1 MLPFELLYRDFH
13 SFEKNDELVFAKNEL
28 RHIAYSSYKTYN
40 KKDHKF
46 ENVSK
51 SEHKALL
58 ELLELKNII
67 IQKADKGNVIVI
79 INKTSYITK
88 INSILSDD
96 SKLIKVDLYK
106 KNGELDYLMDK
117 QEEIV
122 KFLKELKDSEVISD
136 EIFKKM
142 KPTGCQPGVVYGL
155 CKVHKGV
162 GANGEPSPFRHIL
175 STIKTPS
182 YNLAKFPILSELT
195 KNKYVS
201 KDSFAFAEIV
211 REQNPD
217 FFMASFDIGSLFTN
231 VPLDETFEI
240 SVKKLFDNNKKLHVF
255 SRQQFRKPI
264 YLAAKNSFFL
274 FNDTVKKWTVWQC
287 SSLGLR
293 IFSCVTQRK
302 YG

>member
-1 MLPFELLYRDFH
+1 
-13 SFEKNDELVFAKNEL
+13 
-28 RHIAYSSYKTYN
+28 
-40 KKDHKF
+40 
-46 ENVSK
+46 
-51 SEHKALL
+51 
-58 ELLELKNII
+58 
-67 IQKADKGNVIVI
+67 
-79 INKTSYITK
+79 
-88 INSILSDD
+88 
-96 SKLIKVDLYK
+96 
-106 KNGELDYLMDK
+106 
-117 QEEIV
+117 
-122 KFLKELKDSEVISD
+122 
-136 EIFKKM
+136 M
-142 KPTGCQPGVVYGL
+142 KPTVYQPGVLYGS
-155 CKVHKGV
+155 CKVHKGI
-162 GANGEPSPFRHIL
+162 GTNGEPPLFRPIL
-175 STIKTPS
+175 SAINTPS
-182 YNLAKFPILSELT
+182 YNLAKCLVPKLSLNILLRSLQ
-195 KNKYVS
+195 S
-201 KDSFAFAEIV
+201 LL